1 MVIWGG
7 DAKAQRIYATTSS
20 ASANTSSPLRT
31 VSNIA
36 NCTSG
41 AGNSNIQPSATP
53 LTRVLAK
60 GTNGGLGVGTAT
72 IAYADLKFDAA
83 VPLNTIVFAKITAVS
98 LPTSASTVTGVALNN
113 GVPAAGTAFYNIVAG
128 DGSQYVAVY
137 ATVAF
142 NQIRINVTAAG
153 SGLLNVTPEETASV
167 DIQYA
172 YYNANGSSAPVDC
185 GLAIGTSKSGN
196 GAVDNMQQAIDG
208 NLNTYSTI
216 TPAALLSSVNQHFYF
231 SALSNTTDE
240 IKVTLSVPAMALSLG
255 LANTITVSAYN
266 GSNPT
271 AVWTQTLGTLLS
283 LDLLTLLGNGT
294 PVTTSIKPG
303 VSFDRLTINSAAVLS
318 VLFSL
323 RVHEVQITAASPA
336 LTVPNPTICA
346 NTSTTLAVTAPALST
361 AKWYDAAAGGNL
373 VGSGNSFTT
382 PILTTTTTYYVA
394 IAKIGCTEESVR
406 VPALVTVLPAPTI
419 TPILG
424 TLTACVGKT
433 TSLSSLTTGGSW
445 SSATPAVAT
454 IDAVT
459 GIVTGQTA
467 GTSIITYT
475 VTGANNC
482 STSTTAIVTINAL
495 PAVNAITG
503 TLSACIGNT
512 TQLASTTPGGVWT
525 SGSTGIATVNSSGL
539 VTGVAQGTSVITY
552 TVTNGNGCVASQTA
566 TVTINPLP
574 VVNAITGTLSACI
587 GNTTQLAST
596 TPGGVWTSGSTGIA
610 TVNSSGLVTGVAQGT
625 SVITYT
631 VTNGNGCVASQTA
644 TVTINP
650 LPVVNAITGTLSAC
664 IGNTTQL
671 ASTTPGGVW
680 TSSSTGIAT
689 VNSSGLVTGVAQGTS
704 VITYTVTNGNGC
716 VATQTAIITINPLP
730 VVTAITGT
738 LNACIGQSTQLSSTP
753 AGGVWTSSSTG
764 IATVNSSGLVT
775 GVAQG
780 TSVITYTV
788 TNGNGCVAFKT
799 ATVTINPLPVVNA
812 ITGTMST
819 CIGKTTQLAN
829 ATGSGIW
836 SSATAAVASVNS
848 SGLVTGITA
857 GTATINYTVTN
868 GNGCIT
874 MVTASVVIHLQ
885 PALPAIAQKNL
896 CLGQAVDLN
905 TLNPNDGNG
914 TTGGTY
920 SWSAISA
927 GGTPL
932 SSTTVSPAL
941 GNTTYYLRYTK
952 DGCFSDSS
960 VLIIMH
966 PKPPTPHVILN

>member
-1 MVIWGG
+1 MSLFSLKNISRNCFLLLLTITLIVIWGDDVKG
-7 DAKAQRIYATTSS
+7 QRVYATTSS
-20 ASANTSSPLRT
+20 ASANSSSPLKT

-41 AGNSNIQPSATP
+41 TGNSTIQPSATP

-83 VPLNTIVFAKITAVS
+83 VPSNTIVFAKITAVS

-113 GVPAAGTAFYNIVAG
+113 GVAAAGTAFYNIVAG

-137 ATVAF
+137 ATAAF

-185 GLAIGTSKSGN
+185 GIAIGTSKSGN

-208 NLNTYSTI
+208 NLTTYSTI

-255 LANTITVSAYN
+255 LANTITISAYN

-283 LDLLTLLGNGT
+283 LDLLTLLGSGI

-303 VSFDRLTINSAAVLS
+303 ASFDRLTVNSAAVLS

-323 RVHEVQITAASPA
+323 RVHEVQITAASPV

-346 NTSTTLAVTAPALST
+346 NTSTTLVVTPPALTT
-361 AKWYDAAAGGNL
+361 AKWYDAATGGNL
-373 VGSGNSFTT
+373 VGTGNSFTT
-382 PILTTTTTYYVA
+382 PLLTTTTTYYVA
-394 IAKIGCTEESVR
+394 IVKNGCTEESIR
-406 VPALVTVLPAPTI
+406 VPALVTVLPAPDI
-419 TPILG
+419 SPILG

-433 TSLSSLTTGGSW
+433 TSLSSLTAGGNWTSG
-445 SSATPAVAT
+445 TPTVAT
-454 IDAVT
+454 IDQIT
-459 GIVTGQTA
+459 GIVTGQTT

-482 STSTTAIVTINAL
+482 TKSTTAIVTINTL
-495 PAVNAITG
+495 PAVPTISG
-503 TLSACIGNT
+503 TLTACVGKTTTLTGNPT
-512 TQLASTTPGGVWT
+512 GGVWSSAT
-525 SGSTGIATVNSSGL
+525 PAVATIDPATGI
-539 VTGVAQGTSVITY
+539 VTGVTSGTSVITY
-552 TVTNGNGCVASQTA
+552 TVINANGCTSSQTA
-566 TVTINPLP
+566 TVTIYALP
-574 VVNAITGTLSACI
+574 VVAAITGI
-587 GNTTQLAST
+587 
-596 TPGGVWTSGSTGIA
+596 
-610 TVNSSGLVTGVAQGT
+610 
-625 SVITYT
+625 
-631 VTNGNGCVASQTA
+631 
-644 TVTINP
+644 
-650 LPVVNAITGTLSAC
+650 
-664 IGNTTQL
+664 
-671 ASTTPGGVW
+671 
-680 TSSSTGIAT
+680 
-689 VNSSGLVTGVAQGTS
+689 
-704 VITYTVTNGNGC
+704 
-716 VATQTAIITINPLP
+716 
-730 VVTAITGT
+730 
-738 LNACIGQSTQLSSTP
+738 
-753 AGGVWTSSSTG
+753 
-764 IATVNSSGLVT
+764 
-775 GVAQG
+775 
-780 TSVITYTV
+780 
-788 TNGNGCVAFKT
+788 
-799 ATVTINPLPVVNA
+799 
-812 ITGTMST
+812 MST

-829 ATGSGIW
+829 TTSPGVW
-836 SSATAAVASVNS
+836 SSANPTIATVNS
-848 SGLVTGITA
+848 TGLVTGIA
-857 GTATINYTVTN
+857 VGTATINYTVTN

-874 MVTASVVIHLQ
+874 IVTASVTVHLQ
-885 PALPAIAQKNL
+885 PALPTITQKNL